1 MDSHGQ
7 TLNFKFIRQRRR
19 QNGFSRRSRFNE
31 EQQGILK
38 SRSKKVSRSG
48 PAPPFDESDECF
60 CVGILWWLI
69 AYYTYTH
76 IVHVYN
82 PKVSSRVRRFPCDH
96 LTRLFSEPIRPRSSC
111 RVSSRLYCLHG
122 HSGLSFSSHVKSNG
136 ITPMAKPNSSPAI

>member
-60 CVGILWWLI
+60 CVGILW
-69 AYYTYTH
+69 
-76 IVHVYN
+76 
-82 PKVSSRVRRFPCDH
+82 
-96 LTRLFSEPIRPRSSC
+96 
-111 RVSSRLYCLHG
+111 
-122 HSGLSFSSHVKSNG
+122 
-136 ITPMAKPNSSPAI
+136 